1 MKTIKAIPKHTF
13 YEKLAVRTK
22 KENLDYDKLKEIIK
36 NTKHIY
42 QDISLSEF
50 LKENDLVCVKRK
62 IIDLNSDTFLRYL
75 YHKAFENNKKG
86 RMNSYEI
93 IRVAEDFFG
102 VKFDERTNE
111 RLIKILR
118 FKHHFIYHLTVESN
132 FKCYGFSD
140 RDDIEILFLFGE
152 IDKRTFSYYKKIMRK

>member
-1 MKTIKAIPKHTF
+1 METKKYIPKQIF
-13 YEKLAVRTK
+13 YNKLAVRIK

-50 LKENDLVCVKRK
+50 LKENDLVCIEKK

-75 YHKAFENNKKG
+75 YRKAFENNKKG

-118 FKHHFIYHLTVESN
+118 FKHHFIYHPTAESY
-132 FKCYGFSD
+132 FKHYGFSD
-140 RDDIEILFLFGE
+140 KDIIEILFLLGE
-152 IDKRTFSYYKKIMRK
+152 IDKRTFNYYKKITRD

>member
-1 MKTIKAIPKHTF
+1 METKKYIPKQIF
-13 YEKLAVRTK
+13 YNKLAVRIK

-50 LKENDLVCVKRK
+50 LKENDLVCIEKK

-75 YHKAFENNKKG
+75 YRKAFENNKKG

-118 FKHHFIYHLTVESN
+118 CKHHFIYHPTAESY
-132 FKCYGFSD
+132 FKHYGFSD
-140 RDDIEILFLFGE
+140 KDIIEILFLLGE
-152 IDKRTFSYYKKIMRK
+152 IDKRTFNYYKKITRD

>member
-13 YEKLAVRTK
+13 YEKLAVRRK

-42 QDISLSEF
+42 QDISVSEF

-93 IRVAEDFFG
+93 IRVAEDFFR

-118 FKHHFIYHLTVESN
+118 FKHHFFIYHPTAESY
-132 FKCYGFSD
+132 FKHYGFSD
-140 RDDIEILFLFGE
+140 KDIISFLLGE
-152 IDKRTFSYYKKIMRK
+152 IDKKTFNYYKKITRE

>member
-13 YEKLAVRTK
+13 YEKLAVRRK

-93 IRVAEDFFG
+93 IRVAEDFFR

-118 FKHHFIYHLTVESN
+118 FKHHFIYHPTSESY
-132 FKCYGFSD
+132 FKHYGFSD
-140 RDDIEILFLFGE
+140 KDIIEISFLLGE
-152 IDKRTFSYYKKIMRK
+152 IDKRTFNYYKKIMRK